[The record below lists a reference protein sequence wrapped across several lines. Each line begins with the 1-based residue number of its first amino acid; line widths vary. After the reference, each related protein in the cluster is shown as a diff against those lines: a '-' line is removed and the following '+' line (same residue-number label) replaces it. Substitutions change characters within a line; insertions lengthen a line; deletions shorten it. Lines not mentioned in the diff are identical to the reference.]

1 MNLTSTDEKRGLPC
15 QTTGFGVFSPQSI
28 TEFENH
34 VRSIQMKLD
43 KAVANDDKD
52 LIRWYVHLLSK
63 KSRAVKIL
71 AIYKVC
77 EVNSGKYTA
86 SVDGVA
92 MPRDRTER
100 FRMMERL
107 INEIDIT
114 TKPLPIKRAYIPK
127 PNGDK
132 RPLDIP
138 TIKDRIIQE
147 IIRLSIEPICE
158 YHFLPCSYGFRPKR
172 SCQDAMADLFLKLG
186 KRNSKRWIIEGDI
199 KGCFAHIR
207 HRHIIS
213 TLKEWNIPNSITD
226 IIKAML
232 QARIMNNL
240 SLTPSAEGTPQ
251 DGVISPMLANVA
263 LTCLDKEVMERYG
276 NAGMNPMVRYAD
288 DFVIIASNKGNAE
301 VIKAHIGEYLKTK
314 VGLTLS
320 DEKTHITE
328 ISNGF
333 NFLGFNFRKYENKL
347 LIKPS
352 KNNVLKVLRRIR
364 DVFNSTTNTT
374 MIVSKLN
381 PIITGWGNY
390 YRHVVSRKTFVY
402 IDDRIWE
409 MTRKWLLKIYGRNY
423 EEQQIIGKRLF
434 DIETNTVLKRMASIP
449 IKRFVKVR
457 QDMRVFD
464 ENARGYWENREYRNA
479 KDSIY
484 GSATLTQLFRRQKGK
499 CSYCK
504 QPITDNQVRESAI
517 EKHHLK
523 PRSEGGNW
531 KLGNLRLLHAECHNS
546 IHTMYSR
553 KEMANLIN
561 KSIDYLKVMGS
572 CPTPN

>member
-1 MNLTSTDEKRGLPC
+1 MNLTSTDEKRALAC
-15 QTTGFGVFSPQSI
+15 QTTGFGVFSPVKI
-28 TEFENH
+28 NEFENH

-63 KSRAVKIL
+63 KSRAVRIH
-71 AIYKVC
+71 AIHKVC

-86 SVDGVA
+86 GVDGIA
-92 MPRDRTER
+92 MPRERTER
-100 FRMMERL
+100 LRMMESF
-107 INEIDIT
+107 IDTIDIT
-114 TKPLPIKRAYIPK
+114 TQPLPIKRAYIPK

-132 RPLDIP
+132 RPLGIP
-138 TIKDRIIQE
+138 TIRDRIIQE

-158 YHFLPCSYGFRPKR
+158 FHFLSCSYGFRPKR
-172 SCQDAMADLFLKLG
+172 SCQNAMADLFMKLN
-186 KRNSKRWIIEGDI
+186 KPNSKRWIIEGDI
-199 KGCFAHIR
+199 KGCFDHIR
-207 HRHIIS
+207 HQHIIS
-213 TLKEWNIPNSITD
+213 TLKEWHVPNTITD
-226 IIKAML
+226 IVQAML
-232 QARIMNNL
+232 QARIMENL
-240 SLTPSAEGTPQ
+240 SLTPSLDGTPQ
-251 DGVISPMLANVA
+251 GGVISPMLANVA
-263 LTCLDKEVMERYG
+263 LTCLDKEVMEKFG
-276 NAGMNPMVRYAD
+276 QDNSNPIVRYAD
-288 DFVIIASNKGNAE
+288 DFIITAKSREKAE
-301 VIKAHIGEYLKTK
+301 SIKTHIGEYLKER

-328 ISNGF
+328 INNGF
-333 NFLGFNFRKYENKL
+333 DFLGFNFRKYDNKL

-352 KNNVLKVLRRIR
+352 QDNVHKMLRNIKKIFRSTE
-364 DVFNSTTNTT
+364 STTT
-374 MIVSKLN
+374 IIAQLN
-381 PIITGWGNY
+381 PIIIGWGNY
-390 YRHVVSRKTFVY
+390 YRHVVSKKTFNY

-409 MTRKWLLKIYGRNY
+409 LTRKWLRKIYGNY

-434 DIETNTVLKRMASIP
+434 DNETKKYLNKMGSIP

-484 GSATLTQLFRRQKGK
+484 GSAILTQLFRRQKGK

-504 QPITDNQVRESAI
+504 QPITDKQVRDTAI

-531 KLGNLRLLHAECHNS
+531 KLGNLRLLHAECHHS

-553 KEMANLIN
+553 KEMADFIN
-561 KSIDYLKVMGS
+561 KGIDYLSLMRL
-572 CPTPN
+572 

>member
-158 YHFLPCSYGFRPKR
+158 YHFLSCSYGFRPKR

-213 TLKEWNIPNSITD
+213 TLKEWHVPYTITD
-226 IIKAML
+226 IVQAML
-232 QARIMNNL
+232 QARIMENL
-240 SLTPSAEGTPQ
+240 SLTPSLDGTPQ
-251 DGVISPMLANVA
+251 GGVISPMLANVA
-263 LTCLDKEVMERYG
+263 LTCLDKEVMDMYG
-276 NAGMNPMVRYAD
+276 QDNSNPIVRYAD
-288 DFVIIASNKGNAE
+288 DFIITVKNREKAE
-301 VIKAHIGEYLKTK
+301 SIKTHIGEYLKER

-328 ISNGF
+328 ISDGF
-333 NFLGFNFRKYENKL
+333 DFLGFNFRKYDNKL

-352 KNNVLKVLRRIR
+352 QDNVHKVLRNIKKIFRSTE
-364 DVFNSTTNTT
+364 STTT
-374 MIVSKLN
+374 IIAQLN
-381 PIITGWGNY
+381 PIIIGWGNY
-390 YRHVVSRKTFVY
+390 YRHVVSKKTFNY

-409 MTRKWLLKIYGRNY
+409 LTRKWLRKIYGNY

-434 DIETNTVLKRMASIP
+434 DNETKKYLNKMASIP

-499 CSYCK
+499 CAYCENL
-504 QPITDNQVRESAI
+504 ITDTQIRNSAI

-546 IHTMYSR
+546 IHNQYSR
-553 KEMANLIN
+553 KEMADLIN
-561 KSIDYLKVMGS
+561 KRIDYLRLTNNKVKYEA
-572 CPTPN
+572 